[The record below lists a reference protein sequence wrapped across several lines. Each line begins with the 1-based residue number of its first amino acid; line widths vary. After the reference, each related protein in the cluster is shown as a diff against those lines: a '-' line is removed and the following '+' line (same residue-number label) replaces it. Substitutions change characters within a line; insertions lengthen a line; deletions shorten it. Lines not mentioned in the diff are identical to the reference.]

1 MTDKRKALEEAKI
14 IIPVIRNTMPD
25 ILADTLLSV
34 QPMFSPHNKEEW
46 PYQIDVLPF
55 VNYSDLIH
63 IKNWCKETLDESEWI
78 ASVQFFAFKTE
89 EALTWFK
96 LRWL

>member
-14 IIPVIRNTMPD
+14 IIPVIRSTMPD
-25 ILADTLLSV
+25 MLAESLLTV

-55 VNYSDLIH
+55 AKYSDMIPM
-63 IKNWCKETLDESEWI
+63 KTWCQETLDEGDWI

-89 EALTWFK
+89 EALNWFK

>member
-1 MTDKRKALEEAKI
+1 MTDKREVLEEAKI
-14 IIPVIRNTMPD
+14 IIPVIRSTMPD
-25 ILADTLLSV
+25 ILAEALLSV
-34 QPMFSPHNKEEW
+34 QPMYSPHSKEEW

-55 VNYSDLIH
+55 AKYSDVIPM
-63 IKNWCKETLDESEWI
+63 KTWCQETLDEGDWI

-89 EALTWFK
+89 EALNWFK